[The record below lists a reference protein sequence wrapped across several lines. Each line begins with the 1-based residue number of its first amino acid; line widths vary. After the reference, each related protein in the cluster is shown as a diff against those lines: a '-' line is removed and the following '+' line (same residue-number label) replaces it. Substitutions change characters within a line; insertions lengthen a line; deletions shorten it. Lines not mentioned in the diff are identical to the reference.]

1 VDGVLSLEPA
11 PDPPDREYVMTEPP
25 TLIAEIG
32 CNHMGDV
39 GLAKEFID
47 VAATF
52 CKVTHVK
59 FQKRHIPS
67 VLSPEQYAAPH
78 PDPQHAFRDTYG
90 EHREFLELDVE
101 QHRELQEYCRK
112 WDLTYSASVWDVLS
126 FREIASLEPPYLK
139 IPSAANN
146 DPELL
151 QVAAKE
157 YDGQVHVSLG
167 MTTRAEEEQILDV
180 FSRAGRLHELV
191 LYACTSGYPIQPEEA
206 YLLEIPRLLADYGS
220 DVAAIGYSGHH
231 RGISLDVAAF
241 TLGAHF
247 IERHFTLDRTWKGT
261 DHAASLEPDGLRRL
275 QRDLRNAALAI
286 APRPAEV
293 VPVEEAQRAKLKWH
307 REVRSSQS

>member
-1 VDGVLSLEPA
+1 
-11 PDPPDREYVMTEPP
+11 MTAAP

-39 GLAKEFID
+39 DIAKEFID

-67 VLSPEQYAAPH
+67 VLSAEQYAAPH

-90 EHREFLELDVE
+90 AHREYLELDLE

-112 WDLTYSASVWDVLS
+112 WNLTYSASVWDVVS
-126 FREIASLEPPYLK
+126 FREIASLDPPYLK
-139 IPSAANN
+139 IPSASNN
-146 DPELL
+146 NPELL
-151 QVAAKE
+151 RVAADE
-157 YDGQVHVSLG
+157 YRGEVHVSLG
-167 MTTRAEEEQILDV
+167 MTTRAEEEQIV
-180 FSRAGRLHELV
+180 EIFSRAGRAHELV
-191 LYACTSGYPIQPEEA
+191 LYACTSGYPITADEA
-206 YLLEIPRLLADYGS
+206 YLLEIPRLVADYGS
-220 DVAAIGYSGHH
+220 EIAAVGYSGHH

-241 TLGAHF
+241 TLGARY

-275 QRDLRNAALAI
+275 QRDLSNAARAI
-286 APRPAEV
+286 AARPADV
-293 VPVEEAQRAKLKWH
+293 APVEEAQREKLKW
-307 REVRSSQS
+307 RGGGAVRGT